1 MLVVAT
7 ANYRRDMKERD
18 SVVDPETLP
27 EVTIPIIHIA
37 NEVIRERIA
46 FVKEAFSLGFCL
58 STNRC
63 TLLDKALRNPKMCYR
78 LRNIDFELFE
88 SIIQMCSEKV
98 SIFLADINAIEAIDS
113 VYKCQYL
120 IEENLS
126 LFYKEFSKELNPLR
140 LFLHFNSFYKVY
152 TTVDSCIYVLNIMI
166 WVGGRCKRRSTQLPS
181 TKLPVNLT
189 SGLTRIFVRRSKSY

>member
-1 MLVVAT
+1 MLVVVT
-7 ANYRRDMKERD
+7 SNFRRDLKERD
-18 SVVDPETLP
+18 SVVDPEALP

-58 STNRC
+58 STNHS
-63 TLLDKALRNPKMCYR
+63 TLLDKALRSPKMCYK

-88 SIIQMCSEKV
+88 SIIRICSEKV
-98 SIFLADINAIEAIDS
+98 SIFLADINAIEAIYF

-126 LFYKEFSKELNPLR
+126 LFYKEFSKELIHLR
-140 LFLHFNSFYKVY
+140 LLFLHFISFYKLY
-152 TTVDSCIYVLNIMI
+152 TSVDSCMYVLNTMV

-189 SGLTRIFVRRSKSY
+189 HILKIRV